1 VAPVSESCQTTHL
14 KRFYLPHDGTV
25 QIVLVCQRLSGHTGD
40 HAALWTTGY
49 VTWQ

>member
-1 VAPVSESCQTTHL
+1 MSTTTLSCGDTHL

-25 QIVLVCQRLSGHTGD
+25 QIVLECQRQSHQTGD
-40 HAALWTTGY
+40 HAALWTTGF

>member
-25 QIVLVCQRLSGHTGD
+25 QIVLVCQRLSSHTGD

>member
-1 VAPVSESCQTTHL
+1 MSDTTIPCRDTHL

-25 QIVLVCQRLSGHTGD
+25 HFVLECQRLSVHTGD
-40 HAALWTTGY
+40 HAAMWMTGC